1 MILVGTKAPDFNL
14 KDQNNEIHNLTEYK
28 GKWIVIYFYPK
39 DFSPRSITQA
49 KNFNDNITKFKD
61 FNTEILGISPDFPL
75 KHKKFVD
82 EYNLSLT
89 ILSDPEK
96 NIIKSY
102 QANGIIT
109 KRISY
114 LIDPEGIIKKTYV
127 LVDPGRHAEEILNDL
142 IDLRDK

>member
-1 MILVGTKAPDFNL
+1 MIRVGTKAPDFNL

-28 GKWIVIYFYPK
+28 GKWIVIYFYSK
-39 DFSPRSITQA
+39 DFSPGSIIQA

-61 FNTEILGISPDFPL
+61 FNTEIIGISADL
-75 KHKKFVD
+75 LLNHKKLVD
-82 EYNLSLT
+82 EYDLSLI

-102 QANGIIT
+102 HANGIIT

-114 LIDPEGIIKKTYV
+114 LIDPEGIIEKIYTS
-127 LVDPGRHAEEILNDL
+127 VDPGRHAEEILNDL
-142 IDLRDK
+142 IDLRNK